1 MTVLKIIAKILLL
14 PAVAVLTIVQ
24 WAGIFLN
31 NSLSVVFNLLAGLF
45 FLVGVSSYILGLT
58 AGSEALK
65 ILIVGFVIFM
75 VPIMGDVIVTAISLV
90 NTRLREFYH
99 S

>member
-1 MTVLKIIAKILLL
+1 LL

-75 VPIMGDVIVTAISLV
+75 VPIMGDGIVTAISLV